1 MSHLLT
7 AGAALL
13 LVLAPAPEST
23 TSPGASAA
31 DDDATA
37 FKGTKKT
44 SKGNVAVY
52 DFENDHVSGQL
63 LSPEGADINS
73 RQTAVFKSL
82 IKIRGTF
89 TPELIKLAR
98 DV

>member
-13 LVLAPAPEST
+13 LVMAPAPSST

-31 DDDATA
+31 NDDAAA
-37 FKGTKKT
+37 FKGAKKT
-44 SKGNVAVY
+44 SGGTVAVY
-52 DFENDHVSGQL
+52 DFDNDHVDGKV
-63 LSPEGADINS
+63 LSPEGVDINS